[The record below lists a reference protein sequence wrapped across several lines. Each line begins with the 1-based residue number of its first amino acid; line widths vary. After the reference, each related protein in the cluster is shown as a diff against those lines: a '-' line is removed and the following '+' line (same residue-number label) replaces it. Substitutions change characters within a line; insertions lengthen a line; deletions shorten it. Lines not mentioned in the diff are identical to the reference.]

1 MIWFRRIS
9 QFVFV
14 IFVVMARIQTAS
26 ARILEHW
33 PIDYVVLKSE
43 LVVQGRV
50 EKGYVTVEKVILGQS
65 APGARVDFT
74 TSIDLTFIADC
85 DRTMSA
91 EQPCHDVTGS
101 SAVVFLQRNRPDSW
115 EVTGEGS
122 GLKWLYDE
130 RVLGYYQIMNPG
142 PYGLTQDRQAKT
154 PQDLD
159 RVISAALEKRG
170 RYLAALNNSDPQ
182 KRIEGLRPFLADS
195 QNGWYWREVLKSLA
209 ATGPI
214 AGKTLRDLAA
224 QPDDRRFMLAAAMG
238 DTRDPDCVPFLNG
251 LVEKA
256 RPTLSDYRF
265 NSTMPE
271 QSRALNEWQTALCA
285 LAKINSPKAHA
296 ILLAS
301 MSEWQSAEES
311 YGPQAGICIQQ
322 GLNNYPRAED
332 LAYFQKVYPLYP
344 RWYAWERSGPWASWL
359 AMGFLEHH
367 KFKEAVPLLVQ
378 QLDHPDAATKDEA
391 VRLLREIV
399 GADLGK
405 SKEPWMS
412 WYNQNQK
419 RN

>member
-1 MIWFRRIS
+1 MIWFPRILQS
-9 QFVFV
+9 VFV
-14 IFVVMARIQTAS
+14 IFVVMTAVQTAFARIATQ
-26 ARILEHW
+26 W

-50 EKGYVTVEKVILGQS
+50 EKGYVVVEKVILGQS
-65 APGARVDFT
+65 SPGARVDFT
-74 TSIDLTFIADC
+74 TFIDLTFIADC

-91 EQPCHDVTGS
+91 EQPCHDVKGS
-101 SAVVFLQRNRPDSW
+101 SGVVFLHRNKPDSW

-122 GLKWLYDE
+122 GLKWLYGE

-142 PYGLTQDRQAKT
+142 PYGLTQDRQAKI

-159 RVISAALEKRG
+159 RLISAAIEKRG

-195 QNGWYWREVLKSLA
+195 QNWLYWREAVQSLA
-209 ATGPI
+209 ATGPV
-214 AGKTLRDLAA
+214 AGKTLRELAA
-224 QPDDRRFMLAAAMG
+224 QPGDRRSTLVAAMG
-238 DTRDPDCVPFLNG
+238 ETRDPDCVPFLNG
-251 LVEKA
+251 LIEKA

-271 QSRALNEWQTALCA
+271 QRRTLNEWQTALCA
-285 LAKINSPKAHA
+285 LAKINSPKAHSV
-296 ILLAS
+296 LLES
-301 MSEWQSAEES
+301 MSEWQSAEEF
-311 YGPQAGICIQQ
+311 YGPQAGVCIQQ
-322 GLNNYPRAED
+322 GLNNFPRAED
-332 LAYFQKVYPLYP
+332 VAYFQRVYSLYP
-344 RWYAWERSGPWASWL
+344 HWYAWERSGQWLSWW
-359 AMGFLEHH
+359 AMGFLEYH
-367 KFKEAVPLLVQ
+367 KFKEAIPLLVQ
-378 QLDHPDAATKDEA
+378 QLDHPDATTRDQA

-412 WYNQNQK
+412 WYNQNQR